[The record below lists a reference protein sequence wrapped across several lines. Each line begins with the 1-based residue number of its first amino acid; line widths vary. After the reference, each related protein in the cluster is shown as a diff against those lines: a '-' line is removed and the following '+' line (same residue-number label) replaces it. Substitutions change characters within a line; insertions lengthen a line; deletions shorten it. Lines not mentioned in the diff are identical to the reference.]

1 MPPVTGAAVDAL
13 WCSFVSAGG
22 AGARFSRGGLRPPA
36 AADCCW
42 RGCCDGAGRREW
54 STYRGCGSLGS
65 TTSSSS
71 SRFVSVNTGDA
82 KPTCATVL
90 LGASSGVPGN
100 TPEWR
105 FELSTGTA
113 SEPLGC
119 IKCCCVCA
127 RVAATAAGA
136 LGAALRIGSAPP
148 LPLTAIDIDSG
159 RTIAVRDESSG
170 ALVGVR
176 GSAGGRASATAGCQS
191 DATGAVATCALLLF
205 VELAAAAAAAERG
218 DCTRANAVAAS
229 TLTAGTHTSDGEW
242 WPEGV
247 GVSSCLTRS
256 AIGSLFDEP
265 PEALALGAAAFGAAL
280 VVFTSAGT
288 GNVFVEVEV
297 GGSSAD
303 ALLAID
309 CDCASSFRAALPLL
323 SSAFGFGFEAVAV
336 AEDMFNGCTN
346 WKSLGFGGR
355 AFGGARRLLESDAEL
370 TSTCCSADGT
380 DVEVEAEAEVAVV
393 ADAEAAGWKRV
404 VRVESSARAEGP
416 CVSAAL
422 VVAPGAAG
430 PIAQTR

>member
-1 MPPVTGAAVDAL
+1 M
-13 WCSFVSAGG
+13 
-22 AGARFSRGGLRPPA
+22 
-36 AADCCW
+36 
-42 RGCCDGAGRREW
+42 
-54 STYRGCGSLGS
+54 
-65 TTSSSS
+65 
-71 SRFVSVNTGDA
+71 NTGDA

-127 RVAATAAGA
+127 RVTATATAAGA
-136 LGAALRIGSAPP
+136 VAAALRIGSAPP

-176 GSAGGRASATAGCQS
+176 GSAGGRASATAGCPS
-191 DATGAVATCALLLF
+191 DAAGAVATCALLLF
-205 VELAAAAAAAERG
+205 VELAAAAAGRG

-229 TLTAGTHTSDGEW
+229 TLTAGTHTGDGEW
-242 WPEGV
+242 WPAGV

-280 VVFTSAGT
+280 VVFASAGT

-297 GGSSAD
+297 EGSSAD

-336 AEDMFNGCTN
+336 AEAEAEDMFNGCTN
-346 WKSLGFGGR
+346 WKSLGFGGS

-380 DVEVEAEAEVAVV
+380 DVEVEAEAEAEVAVV

-404 VRVESSARAEGP
+404 VLVESSARAEGP

-430 PIAQTR
+430 PTAQTKQRK